1 MILRHGHP
9 ANRVRWDEANPH
21 MIVLHLRNS
30 TGAKSIRP
38 HLAQHATCA
47 VESDCVT
54 NITRPFGSKSPM
66 KFFLYGDHL
75 NPTQLKRRAPEHQF
89 LMVATLPEHT
99 IKFCRWSSQWRCGL
113 ASVTPSPGE
122 QVWGAV
128 FEVTDED
135 LKLMDLFEEDVP
147 PSAFRQVQ
155 VTVLTEAGEKIPVTT
170 YAATPIGKFKP
181 KAHYL
186 DWVIKGLKHW
196 KLPEEAI
203 DIWKSFAPQ

>member
-1 MILRHGHP
+1 LEDFFSILLVGKHVPLGG
-9 ANRVRWDEANPH
+9 E
-21 MIVLHLRNS
+21 
-30 TGAKSIRP
+30 
-38 HLAQHATCA
+38 
-47 VESDCVT
+47 
-54 NITRPFGSKSPM
+54 SPM

-89 LMVATLPEHT
+89 LMLATLPEHT

-135 LKLMDLFEEDVP
+135 RKLMDLFEEDVP

-186 DWVIKGLKHW
+186 DWVMKGLKHW

>member
-1 MILRHGHP
+1 MT
-9 ANRVRWDEANPH
+9 A
-21 MIVLHLRNS
+21 LHLRKS
-30 TGAKSIRP
+30 TGAMSIRP
-38 HLAQHATCA
+38 HLAQHAACA
-47 VESDCVT
+47 GESGYAT
-54 NITRPFGSKSPM
+54 NISLPLGGETLM

-89 LMVATLPEHT
+89 LMRASLPEHT

-122 QVWGAV
+122 RVWGAV

-155 VTVLTEAGEKIPVTT
+155 VTVLTEAGEKILVTT

-186 DWVIKGLKHW
+186 DWVMKGLRHW
-196 KLPEEAI
+196 KLPDEAI
-203 DIWKSFAPQ
+203 DIWKSYCLQ

>member
-1 MILRHGHP
+1 
-9 ANRVRWDEANPH
+9 
-21 MIVLHLRNS
+21 
-30 TGAKSIRP
+30 
-38 HLAQHATCA
+38 
-47 VESDCVT
+47 
-54 NITRPFGSKSPM
+54 M

-89 LMVATLPEHT
+89 LKLATLPEHT

-113 ASVTPSPGE
+113 ASVT
-122 QVWGAV
+122 

-186 DWVIKGLKHW
+186 DWVMKGLKHW

-203 DIWKSFAPQ
+203 DMWKSFAPQ

>member
-1 MILRHGHP
+1 
-9 ANRVRWDEANPH
+9 
-21 MIVLHLRNS
+21 
-30 TGAKSIRP
+30 
-38 HLAQHATCA
+38 
-47 VESDCVT
+47 
-54 NITRPFGSKSPM
+54 M

-89 LMVATLPEHT
+89 LMLATLPEHT
-99 IKFCRWSSQWRCGL
+99 ITFCRWSSQWRCGL

-128 FEVTDED
+128 FEVTEED
-135 LKLMDLFEEDVP
+135 LRLMDLFEEDVP

-155 VTVLTEAGEKIPVTT
+155 VTVLTDASEKILVTT
-170 YAATPIGKFKP
+170 YAAAPIGKFKP

-186 DWVIKGLKHW
+186 DWVMKGLKHW

-203 DIWKSFAPQ
+203 DLWKSYCPQ

>member
-1 MILRHGHP
+1 
-9 ANRVRWDEANPH
+9 
-21 MIVLHLRNS
+21 
-30 TGAKSIRP
+30 
-38 HLAQHATCA
+38 
-47 VESDCVT
+47 
-54 NITRPFGSKSPM
+54 M

-89 LMVATLPEHT
+89 LMRASLPEHT

-122 QVWGAV
+122 RVWGAV

-155 VTVLTEAGEKIPVTT
+155 VTVLTEAGEKILVTT

-186 DWVIKGLKHW
+186 DWVMKGLKHW

-203 DIWKSFAPQ
+203 DIWKSYCLQ

>member
-1 MILRHGHP
+1 M
-9 ANRVRWDEANPH
+9 
-21 MIVLHLRNS
+21 
-30 TGAKSIRP
+30 SIRP
-38 HLAQHATCA
+38 HLVQHAACA
-47 VESDCVT
+47 VESGYVT
-54 NITRPFGSKSPM
+54 NIDSSQQTCPLGGETLM

-89 LMVATLPEHT
+89 LMRASLPEHT

-155 VTVLTEAGEKIPVTT
+155 VTVLTEAGEKILVTT

-186 DWVIKGLKHW
+186 DWVMKGLRHW
-196 KLPEEAI
+196 KLPDEAI

>member
-1 MILRHGHP
+1 
-9 ANRVRWDEANPH
+9 
-21 MIVLHLRNS
+21 
-30 TGAKSIRP
+30 
-38 HLAQHATCA
+38 
-47 VESDCVT
+47 
-54 NITRPFGSKSPM
+54 M
-66 KFFLYGDHL
+66 KFFLYGYHL

-89 LMVATLPEHT
+89 LMLATLPEHT
-99 IKFCRWSSQWRCGL
+99 IQFCRWSAQWRCGL

-128 FEVTDED
+128 FEVTSED

-155 VTVLTEAGEKIPVTT
+155 VTVLTEAGEKILVTT

-186 DWVIKGLKHW
+186 DWVMKGLKHW

-203 DIWKSFAPQ
+203 DIWKSYAPQ

>member
-1 MILRHGHP
+1 MTARSIHRARRGLC
-9 ANRVRWDEANPH
+9 VRKGLCYKQWLDRDTG
-21 MIVLHLRNS
+21 IFGRNS
-30 TGAKSIRP
+30 S
-38 HLAQHATCA
+38 
-47 VESDCVT
+47 
-54 NITRPFGSKSPM
+54 M

-89 LMVATLPEHT
+89 LMLATLPEHT

-122 QVWGAV
+122 QVWGGI

-135 LKLMDLFEEDVP
+135 LKLMDRFEDDVP

-155 VTVLTEAGEKIPVTT
+155 VTVLSETGDKMPVTT

-186 DWVIKGLKHW
+186 DWVMKGLKHW

-203 DIWKSFAPQ
+203 ETWKSYAPQ